1 MSLIVNK
8 HTTPT
13 NFQPANLRKLTKTST
28 IMSMISPQYF
38 TSTNNNTFPRHVAI
52 GTSNSNT
59 IYSTPNNSLHL
70 VINSQEDYNSYVS
83 IEFKK
88 HMRRVQFKNEII
100 LGSKIMQTRI
110 KERESVN
117 KISEEKIETPW
128 AYMLFYKI
136 VK

>member
-1 MSLIVNK
+1 
-8 HTTPT
+8 
-13 NFQPANLRKLTKTST
+13 
-28 IMSMISPQYF
+28 MSMISPQYF

-100 LGSKIMQTRI
+100 IGSKIMQTRI

-117 KISEEKIETPW
+117 KISEWFLNISYDPK
-128 AYMLFYKI
+128 YKYCH
-136 VK
+136 KRLNSLYDNY